1 MADPD
6 LGDAMATL
14 RGRAEALAPDGFAT
28 KLLIPNSQILYTSV
42 TASDDAA
49 IRRAVDGL
57 TPYSVDDL
65 VYDWQAD
72 GDSTR
77 VALLARET
85 LDEAEGFANDHGMRP
100 VGFAAI
106 PPEGKFPREPWFG
119 PTLTAPASLAEG
131 EVAEGDAQPVIIVEA
146 PEPEVPPAPPE
157 AEPEPV
163 IAAEPEPEP
172 VPEPA
177 VVWQAPAEPEPE
189 PEAPEEPAPRPEPA
203 PQPIF
208 DHPSFQSQRPKPVEF
223 AATRE
228 QRPAKSTRRE
238 PGMRTEPKLA
248 ERDAPFVDLSRPSE
262 PPVANRTPDLTP
274 PPLRAK
280 ATPPRPTPVVAPLR
294 EAAKPQEPVR
304 TRTDPFGAG
313 IPPKGSPK
321 FLGLILTVLLLL
333 VLAAIAAWSSY
344 YIADLWGTEE
354 EEVVVAQ
361 VEPAAAAELPPAAPE
376 AAETVADQPPEA
388 TSQDEIALTTTDA
401 PMPDAAAQVA
411 ALVPATPDIRPDTA
425 AAPPPFGTDYAFDDE
440 GRIEPTEQGVVTPD
454 GVTLVEGAPP
464 KVPPPRPAPAPGA
477 EAAAE
482 APAPSVD
489 PALADARPR
498 MRPESAP
505 AEAAPAQ
512 EAELGITSSPRPR
525 ERTESV
531 VEAARPTDAA
541 SLVASDTGTALAV
554 AISRRPEMRPSG
566 ISNSSVQAALT
577 AAMAEPAAPR
587 AAPQATVQRAA
598 IRAPEPAP
606 VPAARTEQEADDE
619 PEAAVVPRIPT
630 RASVAQQATM
640 VSALDLGRMN
650 VIGISGTSSNRAALI
665 RQSNGRVSRV
675 RVGDRVDGGTVAA
688 ITENAVHYQ
697 KGGRMLALEM
707 PRG

>member
-6 LGDAMATL
+6 LGDAMAAL
-14 RGRAEALAPDGFAT
+14 RAKAEALAPDGFAT

-57 TPYSVDDL
+57 TPYPVEDL
-65 VYDWQAD
+65 VYDWQPD

-119 PTLTAPASLAEG
+119 GALTAPASLAEG
-131 EVAEGDAQPVIIVEA
+131 EVATGDDRPVLIVEP
-146 PEPEVPPAPPE
+146 PEPELPPAPPE
-157 AEPEPV
+157 AEPEP
-163 IAAEPEPEP
+163 EPVRQAPAEPEP

-177 VVWQAPAEPEPE
+177 PVWQAPAEPE
-189 PEAPEEPAPRPEPA
+189 APRRPEPD
-203 PQPIF
+203 PQPVF

-228 QRPAKSTRRE
+228 PKPTKPARRE
-238 PGMRTEPKLA
+238 PGVRAEQKRP
-248 ERDAPFVDLSRPSE
+248 ERDAPFVDLSRPQE
-262 PPVANRTPDLTP
+262 VPVASRAPDLTP
-274 PPLRAK
+274 PPLRTNTA
-280 ATPPRPTPVVAPLR
+280 PPRPAPVVAPLR
-294 EAAKPQEPVR
+294 EAAKPPEPTR
-304 TRTDPFGAG
+304 MRTDPFAAAA
-313 IPPKGSPK
+313 PPKGAPK

-344 YIADLWGTEE
+344 FIAGLWDRD

-361 VEPAAAAELPPAAPE
+361 AEPTAVADLPPATPE
-376 AAETVADQPPEA
+376 PAETVADQPPEA
-388 TSQDEIALTTTDA
+388 APQDEIALTTTDA
-401 PMPDAAAQVA
+401 PMPEATGLAAA
-411 ALVPATPDIRPDTA
+411 LSPATPDIRPEVA
-425 AAPPPFGTDYAFDDE
+425 AAPPPFGTDYAFDDQ

-464 KVPPPRPAPAPGA
+464 KLPPRRPEPAA
-477 EAAAE
+477 EPAAE
-482 APAPSVD
+482 APLPAVN

-498 MRPESAP
+498 MRPQTAP
-505 AEAAPAQ
+505 AATEQEEAAV
-512 EAELGITSSPRPR
+512 GITSSPRPR
-525 ERTESV
+525 ERAESV

-541 SLVASDTGTALAV
+541 SLVASDTASGLAV
-554 AISRRPEMRPSG
+554 AISRRPEMRPSS
-566 ISNSSVQAALT
+566 ISSSSVQAALT
-577 AAMAEPAAPR
+577 AAMAEPEPARPA
-587 AAPQATVQRAA
+587 VQQAA
-598 IRAPEPAP
+598 IRAPAPAP
-606 VPAARTEQEADDE
+606 VPAARTEVEADDE